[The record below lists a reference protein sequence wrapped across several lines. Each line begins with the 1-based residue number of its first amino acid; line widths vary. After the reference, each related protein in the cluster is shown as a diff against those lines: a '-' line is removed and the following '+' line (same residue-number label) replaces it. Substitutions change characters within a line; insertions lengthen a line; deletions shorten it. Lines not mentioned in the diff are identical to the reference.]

1 MKIVHKLVLTL
12 SIVIF
17 LVVVL
22 GVAGAGA
29 IIWMRWSADEL
40 EEASHHASIIKD
52 LSVTTHQWVVSAE
65 FVLRGEPLHDYFS
78 LNTVLLEESI
88 SSLIDIDESLPVE
101 EKEMVK
107 AILIHFNKLKDQ
119 VEGFPARLRPP
130 VPDRTG
136 RSGGRARAK
145 LSFGEGEKI
154 STEEMKINIQELLN
168 QVEILVSNHKD
179 HMGMVKARA
188 DKIRDIGT
196 YIYVAIPSTCVILT
210 IFIGLSVGRGI
221 IYSMRYLVSAAKTMA
236 AGNLTNVVALRSKD
250 EFGEIAKAFDDMR
263 EGLRVHQD
271 CLKELNKTLEQRVV
285 ERERAEERLITYQKQ
300 LKSLASELSLTE
312 ERERRRI
319 ASDLHDSIGQTLVV
333 AKMKLEELREMK
345 ISVIVNCLLNDIRQL
360 LEKTIQDTRSLT
372 FELSPPILYELGLE
386 PAVEWLTEQFQEY
399 DMVIDFV
406 DDKQFKP
413 LDDDM
418 RGLLFK
424 AVREL
429 LVNVYKHAKA
439 QNIKV
444 SIQRDGNDIRIEV
457 EDDGVGF
464 DTSGIRFS
472 ASKTGGFGLF
482 NMRERLEHLGGH
494 FEVGSQPGDGTQITL
509 VAPLKCEDE
518 TIEEE

>member
-22 GVAGAGA
+22 GAAGAGA

-88 SSLIDIDESLPVE
+88 SSLVDESLPVE

-119 VEGFPARLRPP
+119 VEGFR
-130 VPDRTG
+130 
-136 RSGGRARAK
+136 
-145 LSFGEGEKI
+145 GEGEKI
-154 STEEMKINIQELLN
+154 STEEMKINIQGLLN

-179 HMGMVKARA
+179 HMGMVKTRA

-236 AGNLTNVVALRSKD
+236 AGNLTNVVDLRSKD

-263 EGLRVHQD
+263 DGLRVHQD

-285 ERERAEERLITYQKQ
+285 ERERAEEKLITYQKQ

-319 ASDLHDSIGQTLVV
+319 ASDLHDSIGQTLIVM
-333 AKMKLEELREMK
+333 KMKLEELRESNTSNEMN
-345 ISVIVNCLLNDIRQL
+345 IVIDEIRTL
-360 LEKTIQDTRSLT
+360 LEETVQDTRSLT
-372 FELSPPILYELGLE
+372 FELSPPVLYELGFE
-386 PAVEWLTEQFQEY
+386 SAVEWLIEQFQEQY
-399 DMVIDFV
+399 KILIDLIN
-406 DDKQFKP
+406 DSQFKP
-413 LDDDM
+413 LVDDI
-418 RGLLFK
+418 RILLFK

-429 LVNVYKHAKA
+429 LINIVKHAKA
-439 QNIKV
+439 RNTKV
-444 SIQRDGNDIRIEV
+444 FLKKEGDNIRIEV

-464 DTSGIRFS
+464 DTSEFRS
-472 ASKTGGFGLF
+472 KVSKTGGFGLF
-482 NMRERLEHLGGH
+482 NVRERLEYLGGH
-494 FEVGSQPGDGTQITL
+494 LEVESKPGHGTRITL
-509 VAPLKCEDE
+509 IAPLKREKE
-518 TIEEE
+518 TVI